1 MMTIARGPASSDC
14 ECHESKRDV
23 LRFPM
28 KGLIL
33 AGMCLGVLLVAAA
46 AGLRVYRGDR
56 EYRILLGS
64 LAGSVLLYA
73 ALFAAVPHNL
83 GILPSGAVEPN
94 AVVDFWNGVLMLV
107 LVSHGIWAFTYSV
120 WTGPTMRVLLAVS
133 RAGPRGLTM
142 HEMLRQFETGD
153 RANVLLRR
161 RLPKLKQGGYLR
173 EEHGRYV
180 LLPRGR
186 TAGRVVTRVKRVIGD
201 LERA

>member
-1 MMTIARGPASSDC
+1 
-14 ECHESKRDV
+14 
-23 LRFPM
+23 M

-46 AGLRVYRGDR
+46 VGLRVYRGDR

-73 ALFAAVPHNL
+73 VLFAVLPPNL
-83 GILPSGAVEPN
+83 GMLPRGAVEPD
-94 AVVDFWNGVLMLV
+94 AVVDFWNGLLMLA

-120 WTGPTMRVLLAVS
+120 WTGPTIRVLLAVS
-133 RAGPRGLTM
+133 RAGRGGLTT
-142 HEMLRQFETGD
+142 HEVLRQFETGD

-161 RLPKLKQGGYLR
+161 RLPKLTQGGYLR

-186 TAGRVVTRVKRVIGD
+186 AAGRVVTRVKQVIGD